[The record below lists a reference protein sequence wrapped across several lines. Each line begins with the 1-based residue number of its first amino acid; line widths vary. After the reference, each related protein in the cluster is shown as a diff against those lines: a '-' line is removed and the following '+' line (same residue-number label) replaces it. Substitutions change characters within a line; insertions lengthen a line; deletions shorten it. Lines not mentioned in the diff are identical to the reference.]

1 MNRIKI
7 QLSIICELGTYYGEV
22 LEVSVE
28 QYRNIIDLSKNYYET
43 GFEMNLESGG
53 FVILPPDIV
62 KKSVLQINIIK
73 EDV

>member
-7 QLSIICELGTYYGEV
+7 QLSIICEFGTYYGEV

-43 GFEMNLESGG
+43 GFEMNL
-53 FVILPPDIV
+53 
-62 KKSVLQINIIK
+62 
-73 EDV
+73 

>member
-1 MNRIKI
+1 MGRIKVQI
-7 QLSIICELGTYYGEV
+7 TILCEFGNFYGEI
-22 LEVSVE
+22 LEVSVD